1 MMRGPVPYR
10 ASHAPHFWGERPLT
24 VAKNAKVAKE
34 LRAGL
39 QSAFVQHLTMGR
51 PIALAPLGK
60 QSPPKLFGL
69 TLASVLR
76 ESFEIITRCWLSVI
90 FS

>member
-1 MMRGPVPYR
+1 M
-10 ASHAPHFWGERPLT
+10 
-24 VAKNAKVAKE
+24 AKE

-39 QSAFVQHLTMGR
+39 QSAFVQHLTMSR
-51 PIALAPLGK
+51 PMALALLGK

-76 ESFEIITRCWLSVI
+76 ESFEIITQHYSGII

>member
-1 MMRGPVPYR
+1 M
-10 ASHAPHFWGERPLT
+10 
-24 VAKNAKVAKE
+24 AKE

-60 QSPPKLFGL
+60 QSPPKLFDL

-76 ESFEIITRCWLSVI
+76 ESFEIIT
-90 FS
+90 